1 MKKQPLRE
9 MLKAIG
15 GGHLLN
21 EGMGLSNPKKVI
33 DILKKELK
41 SDIKMEVAGKGD
53 RMRVGHTFKVA
64 GNENGIYIDEAHDG
78 IWEIYTVDGR
88 GFPKYNHWKLSKFS
102 KGDITDES
110 DALKALV
117 MIVKKQK
124 KFLLQK

>member
-1 MKKQPLRE
+1 MKKPLKE
-9 MLKAIG
+9 QLKRIG

-21 EGMGLSNPKKVI
+21 EGLGLSNPKKVI

-64 GNENGIYIDEAHDG
+64 GNKNGIYIDEARDG
-78 IWEIYTVDGR
+78 IWEIYTVGAN
-88 GFPKYNHWKLSKFS
+88 GFPVYNHWKLSKFS
-102 KGDITDES
+102 KGDITDEA

-117 MIVKKQK
+117 MITKKEK

>member
-15 GGHLLN
+15 GGHRLN
-21 EGMGLSNPKKVI
+21 EGMGLSNPKNVI

-64 GNENGIYIDEAHDG
+64 GNKNGIYIDEARDG
-78 IWEIYTVDGR
+78 IWEIYTVGAN
-88 GFPKYNHWKLSKFS
+88 GFPVYNHWKLSKFS
-102 KGDITDES
+102 KGDITDEA

-124 KFLLQK
+124 KFLVQK

>member
-1 MKKQPLRE
+1 MKQPLKE

-21 EGMGLSNPKKVI
+21 EGLGLSNPKKVI

-41 SDIKMEVAGKGD
+41 SDIKVEKDKSGA
-53 RMRVGHTFKVA
+53 RVGYTFKVA
-64 GNENGIYIDEAHDG
+64 GNEHGIYIDEAHDG

-102 KGDITDES
+102 KADIEDEGT
-110 DALKALV
+110 ALKALV
-117 MIVKKQK
+117 MLVKSQK